1 MLLLVNIIDV
11 KTHIVITSIIINDLQ
26 GDRETWKLI
35 VFLVTYNSGLGYYY
49 VFLGKHKF
57 LYRK

>member
-11 KTHIVITSIIINDLQ
+11 KTHIFITSVIINDLQ

-35 VFLVTYNSGLGYYY
+35 VFLVKYNCGLGYYY

-57 LYRK
+57 LYGK

>member
-11 KTHIVITSIIINDLQ
+11 KTHIVITSIIIDDLQ

-35 VFLVTYNSGLGYYY
+35 VFLVTYNCGPGYYY

-57 LYRK
+57 LYGK